1 MQIRSAVRYAA
12 VLTVLAASQLHAQRV
27 IDLTSDLLDRFLK
40 GADAEQVELGK
51 SGDQLKE
58 LDEKLKAFRECQKGF
73 LGTQN
78 SGGKLGL
85 GAKLALKAKCGATDE
100 DGIVKERN
108 KITEGPVNA
117 GAKVAGMKVGDYTA
131 LKDKLTSYAQ
141 GDRNGFSQQGLDLL
155 KSRESDLSK
164 ALGMPI
170 NSPMSV
176 SMQGS
181 SGGGMRGGR
190 MSGAWTTDYAW
201 IYFTQL
207 FALQYATGAAMF
219 EEDYKPGEWTQWSMT
234 DTGNPDESQIV
245 ERAFLAMQPD
255 SSEWWRTKTISS
267 YKDGNKVVA
276 DTVIMEALYKP
287 TSEWTKELVRVRAKL
302 PGSKDAQELLVPQG
316 FGMINYNGSV
326 FGTRP
331 TKESI
336 DGATVSQA
344 EKVTTKGGTFTTKHV
359 KFGAGNGNLEWWLT
373 KEAPG
378 GWVKFTGRSS
388 SGDDKAVFT
397 QELIAKGTGAK
408 SELGVIK

>member
-1 MQIRSAVRYAA
+1 MQIKSAVRYAA
-12 VLTVLAASQLHAQRV
+12 VLTVLAASQLQAQRV

-40 GADAEQVELGK
+40 GADAEQVELGS
-51 SGDQLKE
+51 SGDQLKA
-58 LDEKLKAFRECQKGF
+58 LDEKLKAFRECQKNF
-73 LGTQN
+73 MGTQG
-78 SGGKLGL
+78 SGGKLGMA
-85 GAKLALKAKCGATDE
+85 AKIALRAKCGASDE

-108 KITEGPVNA
+108 KITEGPVKA
-117 GAKVAGMKVGDYTA
+117 GAKVAGMKDNDYLA
-131 LKDKLTSYAQ
+131 LKEKLTSYAQ

-155 KSRESDLSK
+155 KTRESDLSR

-170 NSPMSV
+170 TQPMSMA
-176 SMQGS
+176 SLQGGS
-181 SGGGMRGGR
+181 SRGGR

-201 IYFTQL
+201 VYFTQL

-234 DTGNPDESQIV
+234 DSGDPDESQIT

-302 PGSKDAQELLVPQG
+302 PGNKDAQELLVPQG
-316 FGMINYNGSV
+316 FGMINYNGTI
-326 FGTRP
+326 FGSRP

-336 DGATVSQA
+336 DGATVSTS
-344 EKVTTKGGTFTTKHV
+344 EKVTTKAGTFTTKHV
-359 KFGAGNGNLEWWLT
+359 RFGAGNGNLDWWLS

-378 GWVKFTGRSS
+378 GWVKFTGRSN
-388 SGDDKAVFT
+388 SGDEKAVYT

>member
-1 MQIRSAVRYAA
+1 MQIKSAIRYAA
-12 VLTVLAASQLHAQRV
+12 VLTVLAASQLQAQRV

-40 GADAEQVELGK
+40 GADAEQVELGS
-51 SGDQLKE
+51 SGDQLKA
-58 LDEKLKAFRECQKGF
+58 LDEKLKAFRECQKNF

-78 SGGKLGL
+78 SGGKLGFA
-85 GAKLALKAKCGATDE
+85 AKAALKVKCGATDE
-100 DGIVKERN
+100 DGIVKDRN
-108 KITEGPVNA
+108 KITEGPAKA
-117 GAKVAGMKVGDYTA
+117 GAKVAGMKDNDYLA
-131 LKDKLTSYAQ
+131 LKEKLTAYAQ

-155 KSRESDLSK
+155 KTRESDLSR

-170 NSPMSV
+170 TQPMSMA
-176 SMQGS
+176 SLQGGGS
-181 SGGGMRGGR
+181 SRGGR

-201 IYFTQL
+201 VYFTQL

-219 EEDYKPGEWTQWSMT
+219 EEDYKPGEWTQWSMS
-234 DTGNPDESQIV
+234 DTGNPDESQTV
-245 ERAFLAMQPD
+245 ERAFLALQPD

-302 PGSKDAQELLVPQG
+302 PGNQDAQELLVPQG
-316 FGMINYNGSV
+316 FGMINYNGTI
-326 FGTRP
+326 FGSRP

-336 DGATVSQA
+336 DGATVSTS
-344 EKVTTKGGTFTTKHV
+344 EKVTTKAGAFTTKHV
-359 KFGAGNGNLEWWLT
+359 RFGAGNGNLDWWLS

-378 GWVKFTGRSS
+378 GWVKFTGRSN

>member
-1 MQIRSAVRYAA
+1 MQIKSAIRYAA
-12 VLTVLAASQLHAQRV
+12 VLTILAASQLQAQRV

-40 GADAEQVELGK
+40 GADAEQVELGS
-51 SGDQLKE
+51 SGDQLKA
-58 LDEKLKAFRECQKGF
+58 LDEKLKAFRECQKNF

-78 SGGKLGL
+78 SGGKLGFA
-85 GAKLALKAKCGATDE
+85 AKAALKVKCGATDE

-108 KITEGPVNA
+108 KITEGPAKA
-117 GAKVAGMKVGDYTA
+117 GAKVAGMKDNDYLA
-131 LKDKLTSYAQ
+131 LKEKLTSYAQ

-155 KSRESDLSK
+155 KTRESDLSR

-170 NSPMSV
+170 TQPMSMA
-176 SMQGS
+176 SLQGGS
-181 SGGGMRGGR
+181 SRGGR

-201 IYFTQL
+201 VYFTQL

-219 EEDYKPGEWTQWSMT
+219 EEDYKPGEWTQWSMI
-234 DTGNPDESQIV
+234 DTGNPDESQTV
-245 ERAFLAMQPD
+245 ERAFLALQPD

-302 PGSKDAQELLVPQG
+302 PGNKDAQELLVPQG
-316 FGMINYNGSV
+316 FGMINYNGTV

-336 DGATVSQA
+336 EGATVNAA
-344 EKVTTKGGTFTTKHV
+344 EKVTTKAGSFTAKHV

-378 GWVKFTGRSS
+378 GWVKFTGRSN